1 MKWISEISIDNFRA
15 FGVQT
20 TIKIADKHHL
30 LIYGENGS
38 GKSSIYNSLKDFFSS
53 SSNNLQFKLNKF
65 EEAKNNKAGYIEI
78 TIKEDGQ
85 EPKKYKFSA
94 TDTESN
100 HKIQEII
107 LANKFKGFL
116 DYKRMLKVHALEIPE
131 DKTPDIFDLVIRD
144 LLADH
149 KVPDPRGGVTSVELL
164 SEYKRIIQIITSTK
178 SERSKT
184 SKEELKERLG
194 IIEEQLGLADDE
206 SDSMDDDQTESSA
219 KYAKKGD
226 EAALIDER
234 EDILNAIKIAE
245 AKEEL
250 DRLDA
255 SIKELLRKVITTA
268 NRFLKDHFK
277 NKLVLDLNYSPLS
290 YNERSNSINESLS
303 LKIYY
308 AGNEIQYYQ
317 AFLNEA
323 RLSSLAI
330 CLYLASIK
338 TFEPGEDVIKILY
351 LDDVFIG
358 LDTSNRYPLLDIV
371 KKEFIDDGFQVFV
384 STYDR
389 EWFELARHWF
399 QTKVG
404 KIKSLELFIEDD
416 GDPDKPDY
424 PVVLPYE
431 GNLEKA
437 KALFKAKDYPAAG
450 NYIRKACEEIIKSLL
465 PDTYK
470 LTNEGTLIDDFEG
483 LLNQLEKLYQDSN
496 ITKPKELLDSVKIYR
511 KALLNPSSHN
521 DSKSQLFKKEIE
533 EAFDIVKELSSI
545 QKIERI
551 QVAEK
556 GRIFVFENAANNYRV
571 ELELAENVWRIIQT
585 SGNTFSKHKM
595 RIVKWSWNGV
605 DFAID
610 ANGTVM
616 PENERQ
622 AFCEQERQLNKI
634 FEIINHSTNIPI
646 PANPYTE
653 LRIGATGTFN
663 DLLS

>member
-1 MKWISEISIDNFRA
+1 MKWISEITINNFRA
-15 FGVQT
+15 FGTQT

-38 GKSSIYNSLKDFFSS
+38 GKSSIYNGLKDFFSS
-53 SSNNLQFKLNKF
+53 SSNNIKFKLNKF
-65 EEAKNNKAGYIEI
+65 EEAKDNKAGYIEI
-78 TIKEDGQ
+78 TTKEDGQ
-85 EPKKYKFSA
+85 EPKKYKFSV
-94 TDTESN
+94 TDSESN
-100 HKIQEII
+100 HKLQEIV

-131 DKTPDIFDLVIRD
+131 DKTPDVFELIIKE

-149 KVPDPRGGVTSVELL
+149 KVPDPSGGVTSVELL
-164 SEYKRIIQIITSTK
+164 SEYKRIVQIITSTK

-194 IIEEQLGLADDE
+194 IIEELLGLSDDE
-206 SDSMDDDQTESSA
+206 SDSMDDDQTETPVIQS
-219 KYAKKGD
+219 KKEE

-234 EDILNAIKIAE
+234 ESILNAIKIVE

-250 DRLDA
+250 ERLDA
-255 SIKELLRKVITTA
+255 SVKELLRKVITIA
-268 NRFLKDHFK
+268 NKFLKDHFK
-277 NKLVLDLNYSPLS
+277 NKLVLDLNYSSLS
-290 YNERSNSINESLS
+290 YNERLNSINESLS
-303 LKIYY
+303 LKIFY

-338 TFEPGEDVIKILY
+338 SFEPGEDVIKILY

-416 GDPDKPDY
+416 GDPNKPDY
-424 PVVLPYE
+424 PIVLPYE

-437 KALFKAKDYPAAG
+437 RALFKAKDYPAAG
-450 NYIRKACEEIIKSLL
+450 NYIRKACEEILKTLL

-483 LLNQLEKLYQDSN
+483 LLNQLEKLYVDSN
-496 ITKPKELLDSVKIYR
+496 ITKPSELLDSIKIYR

-533 EAFDIVKELSSI
+533 EAFEIVSKLSQI

-551 QVAEK
+551 QIAEK
-556 GRIFVFENAANNYRV
+556 GRMFVYENVANNYRV
-571 ELELAENVWRIIQT
+571 ELELTENVWKIIQT

-595 RIVKWSWNGV
+595 RITKWSWNGV
-605 DFAID
+605 DFATN

-616 PENERQ
+616 AENDRM
-622 AFCEQERQLNKI
+622 AFCEQERPLNKI

-646 PANPYTE
+646 PPNPYSE
-653 LRIGATGTFN
+653 LRIGTTGTFN